1 MTIAINPLN
10 ELLNSA
16 ESIREA
22 LGEASDNLVL
32 AIEHEAAKRRIAKET
47 RENSDAIVAEWE
59 AEAMNRD
66 RSVIN
71 GDGKPKSPTVDQI
84 KALVAAERVVAQRQG
99 LLAKPLAM
107 MNAAAYD
114 HEDAKMALEQASKRF
129 RATEAAAD
137 LTAAML
143 RAAAR

>member
-1 MTIAINPLN
+1 MSVAINPLN
-10 ELLNSA
+10 ALLNSA

-22 LGEASDNLVL
+22 LGESIDNLEL
-32 AIEHEAAKRRIAKET
+32 AIEKEATARRVAKET
-47 RENSDAIVAEWE
+47 RENYDAIVAEWD

-66 RSVIN
+66 RSVTN

-99 LLAKPLAM
+99 VLAKPLAM
-107 MNAAAYD
+107 MNAAGYD

-143 RAAAR
+143 RAASR